1 MASLISLRN
10 IGPKSAQWLK
20 AVGIQTTDDLYEVG
34 VLEAYRRAKSAYPDK
49 VSVNMLYALQ
59 GALLDLPWN
68 DLPPDMREKLRI
80 EAGEE

>member
-1 MASLISLRN
+1 MASLVSLRN

-20 AVGIQTTDDLYEVG
+20 SVGIQTVEDFYKVG
-34 VLEAYRRAKSAYPDK
+34 VVESYRRAKSAYPEK

-59 GALLDLPWN
+59 GALLDIPWN
-68 DLPPDMREKLRI
+68 ELPADMKEKLRI